1 MFEECFI
8 MEAMFVMLLIEKLY
22 EIISLYDCISVERK

>member
-1 MFEECFI
+1 
-8 MEAMFVMLLIEKLY
+8 MEAVFVMLLIEKKLY